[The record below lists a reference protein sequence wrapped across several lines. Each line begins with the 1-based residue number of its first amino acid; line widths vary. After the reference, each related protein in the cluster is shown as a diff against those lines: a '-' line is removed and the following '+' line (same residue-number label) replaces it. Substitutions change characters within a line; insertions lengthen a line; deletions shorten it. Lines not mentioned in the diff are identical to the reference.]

1 MSGLSSGR
9 ISASNNIQNQSGE
22 SQKKIGWVHDIILDE
37 THEYAKKSKLGN
49 QLIGAIR
56 FRTSQDISI
65 GDKELPVAH
74 PFDKNFKNLPII
86 NEQVE
91 IYEVDKGNYCYRR
104 IGMDENPTVSA
115 FGDAVSTYFAPS
127 KERKQTSQDY
137 QNVSITGITKTGNNN
152 TDSKYKENFGK
163 YYESQ
168 PGIHKLKLYEG
179 DSLIE
184 SRFGQSIRFSG
195 FNNVDNDFAPTI
207 IIRNSENADN
217 KKKDRTLSVE
227 EDINKDGSVI
237 VLSSGQHQL
246 AFQPGTISDK
256 GKSDFKTKPETFDAY
271 PSKLIGDQILINSGR
286 IILSAK
292 NAEMIFY
299 SKKNYGFISDG
310 AMSIDNK
317 LGIDVTVGD
326 DINIMTND
334 SDVQFYTGKG
344 SIYLGNENLE
354 PLVLGQQL
362 VDLLSELI
370 DTIVNQSYLTP
381 SGPSAVGPVNA
392 ADFGSIKSKLN
403 NILSKVNQ
411 TS

>member
-1 MSGLSSGR
+1 MALTSGR
-9 ISASNNIQNQSGE
+9 ITAANNITPQAGE
-22 SQKKIGWVHDIILDE
+22 YQKKIGWVHDIILDE
-37 THEYAKKSKLGN
+37 EHEYAKKSKLAN
-49 QLIGAIR
+49 QLIGTIK
-56 FRTSQDISI
+56 FRTSQHGSM
-65 GDKELPVAH
+65 GDKELPLAH

-91 IYEVDKGNYCYRR
+91 IYEIDKGNYCYRR
-104 IGMDENPTVSA
+104 MGMDENPTETAYS
-115 FGDAVSTYFAPS
+115 DAISTYFAPD
-127 KERKQTSQDY
+127 KEKKQTSSDY
-137 QNVSITGITKTGNNN
+137 QNVLETGITKTGNSE
-152 TDSKYKENFGK
+152 TDSKYKGNYGK
-163 YYESQ
+163 YYQSQ

-195 FNNVDNDFAPTI
+195 FNNSSNAFAPTI
-207 IIRNSENADN
+207 IIRNNENTDN
-217 KKKDRTLSVE
+217 RKKNRTVSIE
-227 EDINKDGSVI
+227 EDVNKDGSVI

-246 AFQPGTISDK
+246 GFQPGTISDK
-256 GKSDFKTKPETFDAY
+256 GASDFKTKPETFDGY

-317 LGIDVTVGD
+317 MGIDVTVGD

-334 SDVQFYTGKG
+334 RDVQFYTGKG

-370 DTIVNQSYLTP
+370 DAIVNQSYLTP
-381 SGPSAVGPVNA
+381 SGPSAIAPVNA
-392 ADFGSIKSKLN
+392 AEFGTIKSKLN

>member
-1 MSGLSSGR
+1 MALTSGR
-9 ISASNNIQNQSGE
+9 IAASNNIQSQAAP

-37 THEYAKKSKLGN
+37 THEYAKKKNLNN
-49 QLIGAIR
+49 QLIGSIR

-104 IGMDENPTVSA
+104 IGMDENPMESA
-115 FGDAVSTYFAPS
+115 YADAISTYFAPD
-127 KERKQTSQDY
+127 KEKKQTFQDY
-137 QNVSITGITKTGNNN
+137 ENVSITGITKTENSDN
-152 TDSKYKENFGK
+152 DSKYKGNFGK
-163 YYESQ
+163 YYKIE
-168 PGIHKLKLYEG
+168 PKIHKLKLYEG

-184 SRFGQSIRFSG
+184 SRFGQSIRFSA
-195 FNNVDNDFAPTI
+195 FNNTNNVFAPTL
-207 IIRNSENADN
+207 IIRNGENADN
-217 KKKDRTLSVE
+217 RKKQRISSVE

-237 VLSSGQHQL
+237 VLSSGQNQL
-246 AFQPGTISDK
+246 AFQPGTVSDK
-256 GKSDFKTKPETFDAY
+256 GKSDFTTKPETFDAY

-317 LGIDVTVGD
+317 MGIDVTVGD

-334 SDVQFYTGKG
+334 RDVQFYTGKG

-370 DTIVNQSYLTP
+370 DAIVNQSYLTP
-381 SGPSAVGPVNA
+381 SGPSAIAPVNA
-392 ADFGSIKSKLN
+392 AEFGTIKSKLN